1 MDDYGIKKYG
11 ISTTGNVFRNI
22 PAGSLIEKALIKKEG
37 RLSRAGCLCVET
49 GQRTGRSPHDKYVV
63 DTPAVHDKIAWGK
76 VNQPASPIC
85 WMSIPQ
91 RLLTNA
97 ISLIV
102 PSSLPS

>member
-49 GQRTGRSPHDKYVV
+49 GQRT
-63 DTPAVHDKIAWGK
+63 
-76 VNQPASPIC
+76 
-85 WMSIPQ
+85 
-91 RLLTNA
+91 
-97 ISLIV
+97 
-102 PSSLPS
+102 

>member
-76 VNQPASPIC
+76 VNQPAS
-85 WMSIPQ
+85 
-91 RLLTNA
+91 R
-97 ISLIV
+97 
-102 PSSLPS
+102 